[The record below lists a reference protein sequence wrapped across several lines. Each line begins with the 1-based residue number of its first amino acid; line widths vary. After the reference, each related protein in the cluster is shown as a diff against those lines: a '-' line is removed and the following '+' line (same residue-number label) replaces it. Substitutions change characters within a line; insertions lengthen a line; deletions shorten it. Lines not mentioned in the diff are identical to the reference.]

1 MSDSQG
7 HMLPSPLRKLLP
19 ELRLEIWRL
28 VTAQEKGLVR
38 PSDNDEQYVS
48 QLQRR
53 GGRVRL
59 D

>member
-1 MSDSQG
+1 
-7 HMLPSPLRKLLP
+7 MLPSPLRKLLP